1 MKRRDY
7 LYETAT
13 TEVTGAGTNPGKLAS
28 AGNDIEASSPIFYDN
43 LLQAIMMQSFDY
55 DETAITGAGTNPGNW
70 ASAGSDI
77 EASSPIFYKMCN
89 KYI

>member
-28 AGNDIEASSPIFYDN
+28 AGNDIEASSPIFYCDN
-43 LLQAIMMQSFDY
+43 VLLIL
-55 DETAITGAGTNPGNW
+55 IL
-70 ASAGSDI
+70 
-77 EASSPIFYKMCN
+77 
-89 KYI
+89 